1 MFILTGF
8 LNNLIFLSGLRTL
21 TLRFEGSTR
30 QLVLSIFMTSGAAA
44 AVPYPYLLRYLCDTY
59 GLSWTFLIVGAL
71 MVIATV
77 LAVTW
82 VLKPAKEIKETE
94 NTLEV
99 SIEYDVSESEPSVI
113 KQYSDN
119 IDLSDSPNG
128 IETQNRH
135 TGFRKSD
142 TNSKPYEKKS
152 WKKILIGLIK
162 NRPYIFFAI
171 GQALAHQSLMVLSVF
186 VTDILKDRGLGSYEA
201 TGALM
206 AFNFGSLPGLLLPGI
221 VDKIPRTN
229 SLVAVITTTL
239 VATPAVIALNFVSTT
254 ALAICAC
261 AICGLAFGALYSSTV
276 VCVVQLVCIEH
287 YTAAVGMI
295 LGLTGILLSIT
306 GPLGGEF
313 NLLFLSIRFIFYC
326 PKIQSLVFQCLS
338 ICLFNSRLSR
348 HRRLKFYFDLNIIRF
363 TVVYIAIT

>member
-1 MFILTGF
+1 MYYLC
-8 LNNLIFLSGLRTL
+8 NENKDADQLRGYREAD
-21 TLRFEGSTR
+21 LRLCFRICKKPFFSRRGS
-30 QLVLSIFMTSGAAA
+30 
-44 AVPYPYLLRYLCDTY
+44 YLLRYLCDTY

-71 MVIATV
+71 MVIAAV

-82 VLKPAKEIKETE
+82 VLKPAKEIRETE

-99 SIEYDVSESEPSVI
+99 SIEYDVSESEHSVI
-113 KQYSDN
+113 KQQSDN

-128 IETQNRH
+128 IERQNRH

-186 VTDILKDRGLGSYEA
+186 VTDILKDRSLDSYEA

-239 VATPAVIALNFVSTT
+239 VATPAVIALNFVSTA
-254 ALAICAC
+254 ALAIFAC

-313 NLLFLSIRFIFYC
+313 NLFLLICFIFFC
-326 PKIQSLVFQCLS
+326 PKIH
-338 ICLFNSRLSR
+338 SRLSMFKYVHSIADCQDKLSLLR
-348 HRRLKFYFDLNIIRF
+348 IVLKP
-363 TVVYIAIT
+363 